1 VRLGV
6 THRHRRVRIFAQGR
20 IMLISSI
27 FRRVRART
35 KPKLKT
41 LRKFGIREASAGS
54 KTKTAEEKI
63 RQGKTK
69 HGVIAGTI
77 LGLSDGKGAG
87 LVLSAMRKTAGLTP
101 GETGATAITLLIPG
115 AALILLDAVPRELV
129 CFPGAAVM
137 MLGDAAATRPGT
149 KLRGAMHPSL
159 PDLIFGGVMAIGG
172 GYLVATS
179 LPEVARDVENLAR
192 EDLALPSPPSAEK
205 VVETVK
211 GEIDGATSALKECA
225 SNVTSMP
232 RLLRDESATQLET
245 FTLRDAAGY
254 ALAGALRRSTSLIF
268 GPPLGVFVAPVPLLT
283 CLTDVEGER
292 AALATACLALLP
304 RAVHKLKGLVAG
316 GTRPKIAA
324 TAPFVLGTVLV
335 STTASY
341 VALSC
346 KDEHLRFGIGTL
358 MCLAGGVRV
367 SLSARNNMV

>member
-1 VRLGV
+1 
-6 THRHRRVRIFAQGR
+6 
-20 IMLISSI
+20 MLLSSV

-35 KPKLKT
+35 EPKLKT
-41 LRKFGIREASAGS
+41 LRKLGIREALAGS

-63 RQGKTK
+63 PRQGKAK

-159 PDLIFGGVMAIGG
+159 PGLIFGGVMAIGG

-192 EDLALPSPPSAEK
+192 EDFALPSPPPAEK

-211 GEIDGATSALKECA
+211 EKIDGATSALKKCA

-232 RLLRDESATQLET
+232 RLVRDESATQLET

-283 CLTDVEGER
+283 CLTDVGGER

-335 STTASY
+335 STAASY
-341 VALSC
+341 AALGC

-367 SLSARNNMV
+367 SLSARSMV